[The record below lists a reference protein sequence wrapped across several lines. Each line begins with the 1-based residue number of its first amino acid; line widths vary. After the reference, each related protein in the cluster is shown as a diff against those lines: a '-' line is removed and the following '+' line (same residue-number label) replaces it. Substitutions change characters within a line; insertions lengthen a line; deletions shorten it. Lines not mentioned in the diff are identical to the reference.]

1 MEQEK
6 ISIAKEVMDQTVATL
21 GSLPVE
27 QLALIGSTNGGT
39 FINRF
44 YFDFTAK
51 ITSISCSPD
60 TEACNMR
67 LENWNRQG
75 VSFTG
80 IFHSHP
86 ASTPRPTAADI
97 EYAIRII
104 EARNMHSLVL
114 GIVLPKAGDKPAK
127 LRLYRVSRDGSVSSL
142 SYEVADSYMTSSR
155 GVEYRL
161 CDRLGKNRFQRI
173 GSLYPLKRL
182 SEKLVIGIGVGGAMQ
197 FYEELARSGV
207 GNFLLIDPDRVSAE
221 NIATQQA
228 YISDIGL
235 FKVDAVSHRIQD
247 INPEA
252 HVTAI
257 PRPLDDSF
265 TDEEFEQIIGENLFK
280 RHKDILV
287 CGCTDSFL
295 AQARSATLV
304 MKYGTCYLAA
314 QMYAGGEA
322 AEIYFSYPGVTNNSC
337 PRCSLASRYETYADG
352 YQNVVSSEA
361 APIFATTR
369 LNSLKGQI
377 ALMLLLYHEDED
389 CRYSNM
395 LDLVAE
401 SNFVQI
407 NMSPYASEHLDIHIF
422 DTDMVPELSFF
433 DEAVWYPQMPANK
446 ANGFKTC
453 PLCGGTG
460 DLLSLMGSIT
470 DTREAII

>member
-6 ISIAKEVMDQTVATL
+6 IIIAKEVMDQTAATL

-51 ITSISCSPD
+51 TTSTSCSPD
-60 TEACNMR
+60 TEACNIR
-67 LENWNRQG
+67 LEDWKRQS

-97 EYAIRII
+97 EYAVRII
-104 EARNMHSLVL
+104 RTQDILSLVL
-114 GIVLPKAGDKPAK
+114 GIVLPKLDGNSVD
-127 LRLYRVSRDGSVSSL
+127 LRLYRVFRNGSASRI
-142 SYEVADSYMTSSR
+142 SYEIADQYMTSGR
-155 GVEYRL
+155 GVKYRL
-161 CDRLGKNRFQRI
+161 CDRLGENRFERI
-173 GSLYPLKRL
+173 KSLYSLDRL
-182 SEKLVIGIGVGGAMQ
+182 SEKLIVGIGAGGAMQ

-207 GNFLLIDPDRVSAE
+207 GNFLLIDSDRVSVE
-221 NIATQQA
+221 NIATQQT

-235 FKVDAVSHRIQD
+235 FKVDVVARRILD

-257 PRPLDDSF
+257 PRALDDSF
-265 TDEEFEQIIGENLFK
+265 TDEEFGRIIGGNLFK
-280 RHKDILV
+280 RHKDILI
-287 CGCTDSFL
+287 CGCTDYFP
-295 AQARSATLV
+295 AQARSAALA

-337 PRCSLASRYETYADG
+337 PRCSLHSRYEAYADG
-352 YQNVVSSEA
+352 YQNAVTSEA
-361 APIFATTR
+361 APIFANTR

-377 ALMLLLYHEDED
+377 ALMLLLYHEDEN

-395 LDLVAE
+395 LDMIAE

-407 NMSPYASEHLDIHIF
+407 NMSPYASEHLGIHIF

-433 DEAVWYPQMPANK
+433 DETVWYPQMPASE

-470 DTREAII
+470 DTREAFK